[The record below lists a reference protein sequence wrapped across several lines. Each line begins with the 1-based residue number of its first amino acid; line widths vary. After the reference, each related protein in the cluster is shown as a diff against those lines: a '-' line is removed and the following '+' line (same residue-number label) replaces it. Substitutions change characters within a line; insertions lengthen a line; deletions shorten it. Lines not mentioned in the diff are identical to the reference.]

1 MKILG
6 IRRDV
11 YYSPNLAG
19 NDAAI
24 FMAVMDEL
32 RVKGHE
38 IACINENEMVDMDFD
53 SYGRVVTMARDVEL
67 LAMLKKRNVERQT
80 PFFNT
85 VSGILTCSDK
95 GAVANIMQE
104 IDIPQPAFIPSQN
117 RELPIS
123 EKGVSNIPFPLW
135 LKKCDGCTEYSYDT
149 AFCPTKKE
157 LEQAVRKMKDAGYQ
171 HWMVQAHQVGD
182 LVKFYGVEGTDFFH
196 WQYASQGHS
205 KFELEKINGK
215 EKGYPFEATHIKEYA
230 DQLAK
235 RLNVP
240 IYGGDVIIDENGGLW
255 FIDFNDFP
263 SFSSCREEAAK
274 AIANRVLC
282 EGQN

>member
-11 YYSPNLAG
+11 YYSPNLVG

-38 IACINENEMVDMDFD
+38 VVCIDENEMVDRNFD
-53 SYGRVVTMARDVEL
+53 AYGRVVTMARDVEL
-67 LAMLKKRNVERQT
+67 LAILKNRKVEMQT
-80 PFFNT
+80 LFVNT
-85 VSGILTCSDK
+85 VNGILSCSDK

-117 RELPIS
+117 RKLPIS
-123 EKGVSNIPFPLW
+123 EKGVGNIPFPLW

-215 EKGYPFEATHIKEYA
+215 EKGYPFEATYIKEYA
-230 DQLAK
+230 DRLAR

-240 IYGGDVIIDENGGLW
+240 IYGGDIIVDENGGLW